1 MKHKVK
7 HIHFVGIGG
16 SGMNGIAEVLLNL
29 GFQVSGS
36 DLSANSVTRR
46 LKKLGA
52 TVYLGHDEQHLTAAD
67 AVVVSTAVK
76 PDNPEVM
83 AARARRIPVVPRAM
97 MLAELMRLRQGI
109 AVAGTHGKT
118 TTTSLVSSVLARGGF
133 DPTFVIGGKLNSSG
147 TNARLGTGEFI
158 VVEADESDASF
169 LYLQP
174 ILAVITNID
183 ADHMETYG
191 HDFGRLKQAFVDFVE
206 HLPFYGMAMLCIDD
220 ANVREILPRISKPV
234 MTYGFSEDAHIRA
247 VNVRHQGGQM
257 HFTAQCRQNGTPKDL
272 DITLNLAGMHNVLN
286 ALAAIAIALEV
297 GVADDAIVA
306 ALAEFQGVGR
316 RFQRYGEIPLPNPLP
331 QAGEGANVAAA
342 GGSFTLIDDYGHHP
356 VEMQATLAAVRGA
369 FPGRRLVLAFQ
380 PHRFTRTRDLFEDF
394 VKVLC
399 SVDALVLAEVY
410 AAGEPPIVAADGR
423 ALMHALRV
431 AGQNEAV
438 FVENIQDMPQAIM
451 QMARDGDVVVTMGA
465 GSIGGIPNKLL
476 GRNDGDATGQMPVF
490 QKTEDR

>member
-1 MKHKVK
+1 VKHKVK
-7 HIHFVGIGG
+7 HLHFVGIGG
-16 SGMNGIAEVLLNL
+16 SGMSGIAEVLLNL

-36 DLSANSVTRR
+36 DLSQSVVTKR

-52 TVYLGHDEQHLTAAD
+52 TIYIGHAEQHLTNAD
-67 AVVVSTAVK
+67 AVVVSTAVG
-76 PDNPEVM
+76 PDNPEVL

-118 TTTSLVSSVLARGGF
+118 TTTSLTASILAKGGL

-147 TNARLGTGEFI
+147 SNAKLGTGEFI

-169 LYLQP
+169 LHLQP
-174 ILAVITNID
+174 ILAVVTNID

-191 HDFGRLKQAFVDFVE
+191 HDFGRLKQAFIDFVE
-206 HLPFYGMAMLCIDD
+206 QLPFYGRAMLCIDD
-220 ANVREILPRISKPV
+220 DNVREILPRISKPV
-234 MTYGFSEDAHIRA
+234 TTYGFSEDAQIRA
-247 VNVRHQGGQM
+247 VNVRHQDGQM
-257 HFTAQCRQNGTPKDL
+257 HFTARCRQNGTPKDL

-286 ALAAIAIALEV
+286 ALAAIAVALEV
-297 GVADDAIVA
+297 GVSQGAIVA

-316 RFQRYGEIPLPNPLP
+316 RFQRYGEIALP
-331 QAGEGANVAAA
+331 A
-342 GGSFTLIDDYGHHP
+342 GGNFTLIDDYGHHP
-356 VEMQATLAAVRGA
+356 AEMVATLEAVRGA
-369 FPGRRLVLAFQ
+369 FPNRRLVLAFQ
-380 PHRFTRTRDLFEDF
+380 PHRYTRTRDLFEDF

-410 AAGEPPIVAADGR
+410 AAGEQPIPAIDGR

-438 FVENIQDMPQAIM
+438 FVEDIQDMPQAIM
-451 QMARDGDVVVTMGA
+451 QIARDGDVVITMGA
-465 GSIGGIPNKLL
+465 GSIGGVPNRLL
-476 GRNDGDATGQMPVF
+476 GNNESESTGQMPAM
-490 QKTEDR
+490 QAQRLGES